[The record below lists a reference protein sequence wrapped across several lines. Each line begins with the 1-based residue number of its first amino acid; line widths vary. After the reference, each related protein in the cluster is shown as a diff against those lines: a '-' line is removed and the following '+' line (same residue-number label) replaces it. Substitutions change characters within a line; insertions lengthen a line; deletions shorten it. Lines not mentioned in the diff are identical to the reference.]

1 MDNAIRL
8 KLMGVRGTMPVHG
21 ERCRIFGG
29 ATSCVFVKMGGE
41 AIILDAGTGLSGGAY
56 REFFGTERFT
66 LLLTH
71 SHVDHI
77 MGLPP
82 FQPLFDP
89 ACSGEVYLRT
99 RGGLDARAQVEALM
113 SPPLW
118 PVKTGAFRAGI
129 AFRDVV
135 ESFGVGAVRVDTME
149 SRHPGGSTIYKLS
162 YGGRTVVYATDY
174 EPEGDAPEDFI
185 RFAGGCSLL
194 LLDAQYTTEE
204 YARTRGFGH
213 STIDRSAAI
222 ARCCGAEQ
230 TIFVHHDPGRTDG
243 QLLELESSLNVPGLH
258 FGREGEEVIL

>member
-1 MDNAIRL
+1 MDDTIRL

-89 ACSGEVYLRT
+89 ECSGEVYLRT
-99 RGGLDARAQVEALM
+99 RGGLNARAQVAALM
-113 SPPLW
+113 SPP
-118 PVKTGAFRAGI
+118 PTNRA
-129 AFRDVV
+129 
-135 ESFGVGAVRVDTME
+135 
-149 SRHPGGSTIYKLS
+149 L
-162 YGGRTVVYATDY
+162 
-174 EPEGDAPEDFI
+174 
-185 RFAGGCSLL
+185 
-194 LLDAQYTTEE
+194 
-204 YARTRGFGH
+204 
-213 STIDRSAAI
+213 AA
-222 ARCCGAEQ
+222 
-230 TIFVHHDPGRTDG
+230 
-243 QLLELESSLNVPGLH
+243 S
-258 FGREGEEVIL
+258 